1 MLYFQAFIAEFSAF
15 WMIVTVM
22 SVYKV
27 FSLVLLAMLM
37 QACGQTGPL
46 YMPDDSKPPVYVPK
60 QTPIEEDK

>member
-1 MLYFQAFIAEFSAF
+1 
-15 WMIVTVM
+15 MIVTVM